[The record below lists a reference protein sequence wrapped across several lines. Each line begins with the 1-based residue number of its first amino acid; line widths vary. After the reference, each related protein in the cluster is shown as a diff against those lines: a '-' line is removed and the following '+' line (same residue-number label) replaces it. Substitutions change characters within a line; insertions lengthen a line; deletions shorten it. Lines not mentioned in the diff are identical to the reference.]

1 MTGKKEDQMST
12 KTTNYGKSGN
22 TTTNESEL
30 KLPATDF
37 NGIYAAYDGDKQHGK
52 YWRALQSAKPIRFSK

>member
-1 MTGKKEDQMST
+1 MTGKKEDQMNT
-12 KTTNYGKSGN
+12 KATNYEKSSN

-37 NGIYAAYDGDKQHGK
+37 NGIYASYDGDKRHRK